1 MNIFSWN
8 INSVRARAAHVE
20 KLLEAQRPDVLFLQ
34 ETKTDDFPSATLQK
48 FGYEMYARGQKT
60 YNGVAIL
67 SRKPLKILN
76 NALPGDKTDAQARFL
91 EAETDGLRLINIYVP
106 NGNPVDSE
114 KFPYKLRWLERLCM
128 YLKTLRDQR
137 IPFLVGGDFNIIP
150 EDKDCF
156 DPVLW
161 SGDALF
167 RMETRRLWRRM
178 LHLGLTDAYR
188 MFDERPHAYTF
199 WDYQAGCWPADKGI
213 RIDHF
218 LLSPEIADRAQRCW
232 IDRAPRGWDKPSDH
246 TPIGVD
252 IS

>member
-1 MNIFSWN
+1 MNILSWN
-8 INSVRARAAHVE
+8 INSVRARLAHVE
-20 KLLEAQRPDVLFLQ
+20 KLLEEKRPDVLFLQ
-34 ETKTDDFPSATLQK
+34 ETKTDDFPSATFQK
-48 FGYEMYARGQKT
+48 SGYEIYTQGQKT

-67 SRKPLKILN
+67 SRKPLNILR
-76 NALPGDKTDAQARFL
+76 NALTGDDTDTQARFL
-91 EAETDGLRLINIYVP
+91 EAETDGLRLINIYAP

-114 KFPYKLRWLERLCM
+114 KFPYKLRWLERLYT
-128 YLKTLRDQR
+128 YLKTLREAR

-150 EDKDCF
+150 EEKDCF

-167 RMETRRLWRRM
+167 RMETRHLWRRI

-188 MFDERPHAYTF
+188 IFDDRPHTYTF

-218 LLSPEIADRAQRCW
+218 LLSPEIADRVQRCW
-232 IDRAPRGWDKPSDH
+232 IDRGPRGWDKPSDH